1 MFKISQFEI
10 CALEMCEKFVYKD
23 SETTEYVKN

>member
-10 CALEMCEKFVYKD
+10 CALEMGVRFVYKD
-23 SETTEYVKN
+23 LETTEYVKN